1 MRKEL
6 YIKREIKFLVI
17 CLIIVASLIVVIINP
32 FSKNKVDMAVDYL
45 KSHFNQTVGLIFE
58 SEDSGNKTIS
68 ELNYNYNQIYWIYS
82 DNLIASWALK
92 PHELQISDMIN
103 QTIQSYNLSQ
113 SDFFEVLFGKTISM
127 NSSISNQL
135 VIKNQSDFVIM
146 AEFHNSS
153 TTLLWKQ
160 YGDTLIYQSLN
171 LYLRGNRTGAE
182 YYFDKAYKM
191 WDGKG
196 IYDLSTENDIKGN
209 YANYKLA
216 LILFA
221 SKVLELNIA
230 NYAQIED
237 KLWSMQQL
245 NGGITSLTDNIGN
258 LTGSA
263 NAETTALTLLPY
275 NDELISRMKN
285 LFVE

>member
-1 MRKEL
+1 MRKDL
-6 YIKREIKFLVI
+6 FKQRQMKFLVI
-17 CLIIVASLIVVIINP
+17 CLIIVASLIVVVFNP
-32 FSKNKVDMAVDYL
+32 FSKNKGDMAVDYL
-45 KSHFNQTVGLIFE
+45 NSHFNQTVGLIFE
-58 SEDSGNKTIS
+58 SEDIGNKTID

-92 PHELQISDMIN
+92 PYEPQISDMIN

-113 SDFFEVLFGKTISM
+113 SDFFEVLYGKKISM
-127 NSSISNQL
+127 NPSIANQL
-135 VIKNQSDFVIM
+135 VIKQYPDWVIM

-153 TTLLWKQ
+153 TPLLWKK

-196 IYDLSTENDIKGN
+196 IYDLSTENDIEGN

-221 SKVLELNIA
+221 SKVLDLNIA
-230 NYAQIED
+230 NYTQIED
-237 KLWSMQQL
+237 KLWSMQQP
-245 NGGITSLTDNIGN
+245 NGGITSLAKPDGN
-258 LTGSA
+258 PTGSA

>member
-17 CLIIVASLIVVIINP
+17 CLIIVASLIVVIFNP

-58 SEDSGNKTIS
+58 SEDIGNKTIS

-92 PHELQISDMIN
+92 PHEPQISDMIN

-135 VIKNQSDFVIM
+135 VIKKQSDFVIM

-191 WDGKG
+191 WDRKG
-196 IYDLSTENDIKGN
+196 IYDLSTENDTEGN

-216 LILFA
+216 LI
-221 SKVLELNIA
+221 
-230 NYAQIED
+230 
-237 KLWSMQQL
+237 
-245 NGGITSLTDNIGN
+245 
-258 LTGSA
+258 
-263 NAETTALTLLPY
+263 
-275 NDELISRMKN
+275 
-285 LFVE
+285 

>member
-1 MRKEL
+1 MRKDL
-6 YIKREIKFLVI
+6 YKKREIKFVII
-17 CLIIVASLIVVIINP
+17 CLIIVASLIVVIFNP

-58 SEDSGNKTIS
+58 SEDIGNKTIS
-68 ELNYNYNQIYWIYS
+68 ELNYSHNQIYWIYS

-92 PHELQISDMIN
+92 PHEPQISDMIN

-127 NSSISNQL
+127 NSSNANQL
-135 VIKNQSDFVIM
+135 VIKKQSDLVIM

-153 TTLLWKQ
+153 TPLLWKK

-196 IYDLSTENDIKGN
+196 IYDLSTENDTKGN

-230 NYAQIED
+230 NYTQIED

-245 NGGITSLTDNIGN
+245 NGGITSLTNDIGN
-258 LTGSA
+258 ITGSA